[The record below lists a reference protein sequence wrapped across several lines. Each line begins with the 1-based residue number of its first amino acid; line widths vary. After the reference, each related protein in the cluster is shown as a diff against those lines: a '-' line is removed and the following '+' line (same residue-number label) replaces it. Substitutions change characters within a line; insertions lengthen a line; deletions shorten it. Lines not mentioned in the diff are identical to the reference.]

1 MVLALSP
8 VSSAHQAP
16 SLTSSSPVYPH
27 SLVLSH
33 PVTGIDPL
41 HRRWPCMW
49 TGNPTHFPGLWL
61 LPLLEDY
68 FTSSFSSN
76 HLPHHSALM
85 TSLPIFLRK
94 QKQLQETCTD
104 STTSP
109 SICVLLLT
117 CPSSYH
123 GPKSRVH
130 SLCLLTG
137 ITCLPPP
144 EFTSFTAVNGSF
156 LLNIYKIFLD
166 STFPSSYCPIF
177 SSL

>member
-1 MVLALSP
+1 MVLALST

-16 SLTSSSPVYPH
+16 SSTLSSLFYSH

-41 HRRWPCMW
+41 RRQWPCMW
-49 TGNPTHFPGLWL
+49 TGNPTHPPGLWL

-76 HLPHHSALM
+76 HQHLPHHSALM
-85 TSLPIFLRK
+85 TSLPISLRK
-94 QKQLQETCTD
+94 QKQLQETCSD

-144 EFTSFTAVNGSF
+144 EFISFTAINRVISINLLTAVNRIISIN
-156 LLNIYKIFLD
+156 LLTTYIF
-166 STFPSSYCPIF
+166 
-177 SSL
+177 